1 MMQCGMYV
9 EKCDR
14 TWESHSVPGIGRMA
28 YEDGRIEVT
37 ERESNLNGWQSD
49 QFIVLRE
56 RESRLH
62 GEGTDGN
69 TQPAKET

>member
-14 TWESHSVPGIGRMA
+14 TWESRSVPGDKSGQF
-28 YEDGRIEVT
+28 EVT
-37 ERESNLNGWQSD
+37 ERESELNERQSD
-49 QFIVLRE
+49 QLIVLGE
-56 RESRLH
+56 RESRSH
-62 GEGTDGN
+62 GEGADGN